1 MGSNQAL
8 QFMRT
13 VCAYAGV
20 LLVFGAIVRYAGVTI
35 AWLPGG
41 SSEIAWLSI
50 AASIAGGGSFGQNR

>member
-20 LLVFGAIVRYAGVTI
+20 LLVFGAIVRYA
-35 AWLPGG
+35 
-41 SSEIAWLSI
+41 AWLSI